1 MTLALAVRNLAR
13 NRRRSLT
20 TLAAIVVGAV
30 AILLFGGYTRNIRYG
45 LQMGFVRSSG
55 HLQIQHKDYFLYG
68 SGNPAGYG
76 ITNYRHVM
84 DLVRH
89 DPVLAPM
96 LTVVTPT
103 LQLGG
108 IAGNFAA
115 GVSRTVIATGS
126 DIDGQNELRKWNDF
140 GFEGTPGNLALTG
153 TAPNAAVVGEGVAR
167 VLQLCEPLHIRSCPA
182 PEGAATSASRSAG
195 SGLPPDIAALADAEV
210 PQKLQDSPGAQ
221 VPGTSQGIAPPS
233 AVAGSPRIE
242 LLAATARGAPN
253 VASLAVIEADTQA
266 VKDLDDIY
274 VALHLEQAQRLVYAG
289 DPPQVTSI
297 IVQLHHTAQIPAARA
312 RLEQL
317 LRTTLEDQPLEV
329 QDYETLN
336 PTYGQTIG
344 FFAAIFGF
352 IAILIGVIVLFTVS
366 NTMSMAVVERTPEIG
381 TLRAIGVRRSG
392 IRKMFM
398 MEGILLGLAG
408 SVLGIIVALVLAF
421 LINHGGITWTP
432 PGRTDAVPLT
442 VRVWGEPKPMLG
454 VAIALTLVTVVSSWV
469 PSRRGARTNI
479 VSALRHA

>member
-1 MTLALAVRNLAR
+1 MTFALAVRNLER
-13 NRRRSLT
+13 NRRRSIT

-30 AILLFGGYTRNIRYG
+30 AILLFGGYTRNLRYG

-68 SGNPAGYG
+68 SGNPAAYG
-76 ITNYRHVM
+76 IADYQRVM
-84 DLVRH
+84 EVVRH

-126 DIDGQNELRKWNDF
+126 DVDGQNQLRKWNDF
-140 GFEGTPGNLALTG
+140 GFQGTPDPLPLTG

-167 VLQLCEPLHIRSCPA
+167 VLQLCKPLHVARCAA
-182 PEGAATSASRSAG
+182 PESMATRSV
-195 SGLPPDIAALADAEV
+195 SNTMPQDLADLSAAEAAGGSHT
-210 PQKLQDSPGAQ
+210 QD
-221 VPGTSQGIAPPS
+221 T
-233 AVAGSPRIE
+233 RIE

-253 VASLAVIEADTQA
+253 VASLSVVKVESQA
-266 VKDLDDIY
+266 VKELDDIY
-274 VALHLEQAQRLVYAG
+274 VALHLRQAQRLIYGG
-289 DPPQVTSI
+289 DAPQVTAI
-297 IVQLHHTAQIPAARA
+297 ILQLHHTAQIPAARA

-317 LRTTLEDQPLEV
+317 LGTTFKGQSLEV
-329 QDYETLN
+329 HDYEALN
-336 PTYGQTIG
+336 PYYGQTVG

-352 IAILIGVIVLFTVS
+352 ISILIGVIVLFTVG
-366 NTMSMAVVERTPEIG
+366 NTMSMAVVERTAEIG
-381 TLRAIGVRRSG
+381 TLRAIGVRRAG
-392 IRKMFM
+392 IRKIFM
-398 MEGILLGLAG
+398 MEGMLLGLTG
-408 SVLGIIVALVLAF
+408 SVLGIVTALILAF

-432 PGRTDAVPLT
+432 PGRVDPVPLT
-442 VRVWGEPKPMLG
+442 VRVWGEPRPMIG
-454 VAIALTLVTVVSSWV
+454 VVVALTLVTLVSSWI
-469 PSRRGARTNI
+469 PSRRGARINI

>member
-1 MTLALAVRNLAR
+1 M
-13 NRRRSLT
+13 
-20 TLAAIVVGAV
+20 VGAV
-30 AILLFGGYTRNIRYG
+30 AILLFGGYTRDIRYG

-68 SGNPAGYG
+68 TGNPAAYG
-76 ITNYRHVM
+76 IANYEQIIA
-84 DLVRH
+84 LVRH

-108 IAGNFAA
+108 IAGNFEA
-115 GVSRTVIATGS
+115 GVSRTVIATGF
-126 DIDGQNELRKWNDF
+126 DIEGQNELRKWNDF
-140 GFEGTPGNLALTG
+140 GFEGTPAALALTG

-167 VLQLCEPLHIRSCPA
+167 VLQLCGPLHIKQCAA
-182 PEGAATSASRSAG
+182 PERVANAPSAG
-195 SGLPPDIAALADAEV
+195 AGGPPPADVASLSSAAALE
-210 PQKLQDSPGAQ
+210 DSGSRVQGA
-221 VPGTSQGIAPPS
+221 
-233 AVAGSPRIE
+233 RIE

-253 VASLAVIEADTQA
+253 VASLSVIKAESQP

-274 VALHLEQAQRLVYAG
+274 VELHLPQAQRLIYGG
-289 DPPQVTSI
+289 DPPQVTAI

-317 LRTTLEDQPLEV
+317 LRTTLKDQPLEV
-329 QDYETLN
+329 HDYETLN
-336 PTYGQTIG
+336 PYYGQTIG

-352 IAILIGVIVLFTVS
+352 ISILIGVIVLFTVS

-381 TLRAIGVRRSG
+381 TLRAIGLRRSG

-398 MEGILLGLAG
+398 LEGMLLGLAG
-408 SVLGIIVALVLAF
+408 SVLGIAVALVLAF

-432 PGRTDAVPLT
+432 PGRVDPVPLA
-442 VRVWGEPKPMLG
+442 VRVWGEPRPMIG
-454 VAIALTLVTVVSSWV
+454 VAVALTLVTLVSSWV

-479 VSALRHA
+479 VAALRHA

>member
-1 MTLALAVRNLAR
+1 MMTLALAIRNLER

-20 TLAAIVVGAV
+20 TLAAIMVGAV

-45 LQMGFVRSSG
+45 LQMGFVRTSG

-68 SGNPAGYG
+68 SGNPAAYG
-76 ITNYRHVM
+76 IADYEHVM
-84 DLVRH
+84 DVVRH

-115 GVSRTVIATGS
+115 GVSRTVLATGT
-126 DIDGQNELRKWNDF
+126 DVAGQNQLRRWNDF
-140 GFEGTPGNLALTG
+140 GYAGAPEPVALTG

-167 VLQLCEPLHIRSCPA
+167 VLQLCGPLGVRRCAA
-182 PEGAATSASRSAG
+182 PEEAATPRAG
-195 SGLPPDIAALADAEV
+195 DSDGDNRFPADLAALSAQESAEH
-210 PQKLQDSPGAQ
+210 
-221 VPGTSQGIAPPS
+221 PS
-233 AVAGSPRIE
+233 HPDTRIE

-253 VASLAVIEADTQA
+253 VATLSVVKSENQA
-266 VKDLDDIY
+266 VKELDDVY
-274 VALHLEQAQRLVYAG
+274 VALHLGQAQRLIYGG
-289 DPPQVTSI
+289 DPPQVTAI

-312 RLEQL
+312 RIEQL
-317 LRTTLEDQPLEV
+317 LATTLKEQPLEV
-329 QDYETLN
+329 HDFETLN
-336 PTYGQTIG
+336 PYYGQTIG

-352 IAILIGVIVLFTVS
+352 ISILIGVIVLFTVG

-381 TLRAIGVRRSG
+381 TLRAIGLRRAG
-392 IRKMFM
+392 IRSMFM
-398 MEGILLGLAG
+398 VEGMLLGLAG
-408 SVLGIIVALVLAF
+408 SILGIIASLVLAF

-442 VRVWGEPKPMLG
+442 VRVWGEPVPMLG
-454 VAIALTLVTVVSSWV
+454 VMLALTLVTIVSSWI
-469 PSRRGARTNI
+469 PSRRGARINI
-479 VSALRHA
+479 VTALRHA